1 MFRRNF
7 LFGVDSATANVI
19 GVTAEDLYKPGKG
32 YGFVIELNRRQ
43 QELLKFPEL
52 NSGFETMYWYQDKNL
67 TYIQNDVNGCFV
79 DSQAIVDGLAREEG
93 GHYPG
98 EPRRIPLSFKMD
110 VPRQGNYLATIII
123 HAEEDMK
130 DVLIFTGRR
139 RLAFKGN
146 IAAGQDFR
154 FITVVNVCDIVPRG
168 QERIYQDTTLDIT
181 VVADKPRLTSVSIV
195 ETKCPTIYIAGDS
208 TVTDQSAEY
217 PYAPGTSYSGW
228 GQMLTAYLNKDVA
241 VSNHAHSGL
250 TTESFRKEGHYAI
263 IDQYSKHRDYYFIQF
278 GHNDQ
283 KLEELKA
290 RGGYRINML
299 GYINECRS
307 RGAYPVLVTPLAR
320 NSWKGDGTYNDL
332 LLEYA
337 EAVKEIGKVTETPV
351 LDLHGLSKEFI
362 VNNGLEASK
371 AFLFPNDFTHS
382 NDFGAYKMAGFIAQE
397 IKRVCGQHS
406 SPSYRF
412 LAKCVTE
419 GFGEWVNEEEIVL
432 PTKPALYEEITNPNA
447 GALLL
452 SEVEEL
458 DKNADRAAVLDM
470 LIKTARFFPTNV
482 YNDMYAD
489 IVGHEWYAGTI
500 EVAYQNGMILP
511 EMVEDKKFFPTK
523 EVTLEELLVF
533 AMNGYS
539 SRKTLPA
546 EEPCAYDDRCAEY
559 ARKYVRAA
567 CSLGLLAGDGSEDLT
582 RKVTRGQVVE
592 LCRAMK
598 I

>member
-19 GVTAEDLYKPGKG
+19 GVTSDKLYKPGSG
-32 YGFVIELNRRQ
+32 YGFVIELNRRR

-67 TYIQNDVNGCFV
+67 TCIQNDENGCFV
-79 DSQAIVDGLAREEG
+79 DSKSIMDALARQEG

-98 EPRRIPLSFKMD
+98 EMRRIPLSFKMD
-110 VPRQGNYLATIII
+110 VPRQGNYLTTIVIRS
-123 HAEEDMK
+123 EEAME

-139 RLAFKGN
+139 RLVYKGT
-146 IAAGQDFR
+146 IEAGKEFR
-154 FITVVNVCDIVPRG
+154 FETVINVCDIVPRG
-168 QERIYQDTTLDIT
+168 QERIYRDTTLDIT
-181 VVADKPRLTSVSIV
+181 IVADKPRLTSVSVV
-195 ETKCPTIYIAGDS
+195 EVKCPTIYIAGDS

-217 PYAPGTSYSGW
+217 PYAPGTSYCGW
-228 GQMLTAYLNKDVA
+228 GQMLTAYLSKDVA

-263 IDQYSKHRDYYFIQF
+263 IDQYSRHRDYYFIQF

-290 RGGYRINML
+290 RGGYRTNML

-332 LLEYA
+332 LQEYA
-337 EAVKEIGKVTETPV
+337 EAVKEIGQITETPV

-362 VNNGLEASK
+362 VHQGLEASK
-371 AFLFPNDFTHS
+371 DYLFPGDFTHS

-397 IKRVCGQHS
+397 IKRVCGQHT

-419 GFGEWVNEEEIVL
+419 GFGPWTCKEKIVL
-432 PTKPALYEEITNPNA
+432 PVKPKVYEEIKNPDVA
-447 GALLL
+447 APLL
-452 SEVEEL
+452 SEVEEPQ
-458 DKNADRAAVLDM
+458 KAADRAAVLDM
-470 LIKTARFFPTNV
+470 LIKTVRFFPTNV
-482 YNDMYAD
+482 YNDMYED

-511 EMVEDKKFFPTK
+511 EMVEGNKFYPTK
-523 EVTLEELLVF
+523 EVTVEEMLVF

-539 SRKTLPA
+539 SRKTLP
-546 EEPCAYDDRCAEY
+546 EERACVYDDKCADY
-559 ARKYVRAA
+559 ARRYVRAA
-567 CSLGLLAGDGSEDLT
+567 CSLGLIPNDGSVDLK
-582 RKVTRGQVVE
+582 RVVSRGEVVDF
-592 LCRAMK
+592 CRAMG